1 MKLLPLA
8 LNVQGRN
15 CVIFGAGA
23 VARRKALSLL
33 ECGAQLKVVAPH
45 FAEDWAN
52 LQSEKIECV
61 NRPYL
66 KGDCQNALLVFAC
79 TNDANVNRQIAEEA
93 LELNILCNV
102 ADESEVSDFH
112 SMATLR
118 RGDICIGISTSGG
131 SPALS
136 RHLKEKISETIGP
149 EYESLL
155 EMLAAR
161 RQHLTKIVDHQYQRA
176 EFWRAVLESDVLDL
190 LRENKIE
197 DAEHR
202 LVQLVFKS
210 VADTHPDSSIK
221 NPASNH

>member
-15 CVIFGAGA
+15 CVVFGAGA

-66 KGDCQNALLVFAC
+66 KGDCKNALLVFAC

-118 RGDICIGISTSGG
+118 RGDICVGISTSGG

-155 EMLAAR
+155 ELLAVQR
-161 RQHLTKIVDHQYQRA
+161 ETLPQRINEQSQRA
-176 EFWRAVLESDVLDL
+176 RLWRAVLDSDL
-190 LRENKIE
+190 LNLLR
-197 DAEHR
+197 AE
-202 LVQLVFKS
+202 KS
-210 VADTHPDSSIK
+210 EEAAELLHSLLLTNDKSQRTTD
-221 NPASNH
+221 

>member
-45 FAEDWAN
+45 FAEDWAS
-52 LQSEKIECV
+52 LQSEKTECV

-79 TNDANVNRQIAEEA
+79 TNDASVNRQIAEEA
-93 LELNILCNV
+93 QELNILCNV

-118 RGDICIGISTSGG
+118 RSDICIGISTSGG

-155 EMLAAR
+155 AMLSAQ
-161 RQHLTKIVDHQYQRA
+161 RQALSEDIKEQSQRA
-176 EFWRAVLESDVLDL
+176 ALWRAVLDSNILEL
-190 LRENKIE
+190 LRDGKTE
-197 DAEHR
+197 DAAK
-202 LVQLVFKS
+202 LINSLL
-210 VADTHPDSSIK
+210 SSNDK
-221 NPASNH
+221 